1 MGPLTRHVACRWQ
14 ENDPTEEQK
23 THSLFRL
30 PFSSKSNGTARC
42 ASIVC
47 CPRFLSATRHYGNA
61 HLWTGTGTSE
71 RRGNSIRCDKVSGDG
86 MEEDLSISSST
97 LARSFQERIFT
108 HQKLFRDFCDALEYQ
123 IQFDGC
129 RMLTILE

>member
-1 MGPLTRHVACRWQ
+1 MIPRRSRKRTACFAYLFPR
-14 ENDPTEEQK
+14 NPTEL
-23 THSLFRL
+23 HDAHPLFVAL
-30 PFSSKSNGTARC
+30 DF
-42 ASIVC
+42 
-47 CPRFLSATRHYGNA
+47 CPPHVTTATRIYGLEQVRVNEGE
-61 HLWTGTGTSE
+61 TQSD
-71 RRGNSIRCDKVSGDG
+71 DKVSGDG